1 MTPAEQLD
9 RRFDE
14 LRPWL
19 PLAVRPTHGWLKAI
33 REGLGMTTRQRAARM
48 GFTQSRVS
56 KMESAEA
63 HGEIT
68 LKSLDR
74 AAKALDCRVVYVIV
88 PNRPLTETLQARALN
103 LAERQLA
110 SVDQTMHLEAQD
122 IRDSGYRQETLRQTV
137 EKLLKR
143 PSKLWNDV

>member
-1 MTPAEQLD
+1 M
-9 RRFDE
+9 
-14 LRPWL
+14 
-19 PLAVRPTHGWLKAI
+19 
-33 REGLGMTTRQRAARM
+33 
-48 GFTQSRVS
+48 
-56 KMESAEA
+56 
-63 HGEIT
+63 
-68 LKSLDR
+68 
-74 AAKALDCRVVYVIV
+74 IV